1 MRSSLGKNQKTMDW
15 RYNTIWYDQIDPAKV
30 AIFDCKLNVPQDLKG
45 LEYVTLW
52 HYKQKNA
59 KLDRL
64 PDSNTVEYL
73 EMNLGGTT
81 SLNGIGRLPALRRLE
96 LHHCTKLESDHGV
109 SEVASSLKHFHVHTC
124 KKFTLLG
131 ELMCLKHLEVLRLND
146 CGDLEDL
153 EFLHE
158 FPRLIDFRFVGTKV
172 KSGDLSPILAHQNLK
187 SVGFDDKRHYNLK
200 TRQIEAA
207 LAEKY
212 PGPFQDFVYKDEW
225 MTFKYSDFQPS

>member
-1 MRSSLGKNQKTMDW
+1 MDW
-15 RYNTIWYDQIDPAKV
+15 RYNTIWFDQIDPSKV
-30 AIFDCKLNVPQDLKG
+30 AILDCKPNAPQDLEG

-52 HYKQKNA
+52 HYKQSNSR
-59 KLDRL
+59 LDRL
-64 PDSNTVEYL
+64 PESNSVKYL

-96 LHHCTKLESDHGV
+96 IHHCTKLESDDGI
-109 SEVASSLKHFHVHTC
+109 SEVGSSLNHLHISTC

-131 ELMCLKHLEVLRLND
+131 DLLSLKHLEVLRLNN
-146 CGDLEDL
+146 CGDIEDL
-153 EFLHE
+153 EFLDD

-212 PGPFQDFVYKDEW
+212 PGPFKDFVHKDEW
-225 MTFKYSDFQPS
+225 TTFKYSDLHSS